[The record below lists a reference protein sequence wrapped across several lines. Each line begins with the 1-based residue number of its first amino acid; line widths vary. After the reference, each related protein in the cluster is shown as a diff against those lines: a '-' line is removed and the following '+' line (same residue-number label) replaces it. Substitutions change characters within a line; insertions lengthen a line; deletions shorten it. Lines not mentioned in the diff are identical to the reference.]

1 MKNGWIPLIVLTL
14 SVEIVALIVCDV
26 EKKAVLKDDGNGTT
40 PLIELTRKSEIFA
53 SMLLNVE
60 ANKISYDDMKGA
72 RPLMLLTLSAFTE
85 PLVAV
90 RMPVFVKMDES
101 VVAWTIDVDI
111 SVVDV
116 IVTLINRAWIV
127 SAISC
132 PVLITFA
139 VIEDVCR
146 LL

>member
-1 MKNGWIPLIVLTL
+1 MPLIVLTL
-14 SVEIVALIVCDV
+14 SVEIVASIVCDV
-26 EKKAVLKDDGNGTT
+26 EKKAVLNVDGKGIM
-40 PLIELTRKSEIFA
+40 PLIELTRKSEMLA
-53 SMLLNVE
+53 SMLLNVD
-60 ANKISYDDMKGA
+60 ANKVSYDDTKGS
-72 RPLMLLTLSAFTE
+72 RPLMLLTFSAVTA

-90 RMPVFVKMDES
+90 RTPVLVKIDDS
-101 VVAWTIDVDI
+101 VFACTIDVEI

-139 VIEDVCR
+139 VIEDVVR